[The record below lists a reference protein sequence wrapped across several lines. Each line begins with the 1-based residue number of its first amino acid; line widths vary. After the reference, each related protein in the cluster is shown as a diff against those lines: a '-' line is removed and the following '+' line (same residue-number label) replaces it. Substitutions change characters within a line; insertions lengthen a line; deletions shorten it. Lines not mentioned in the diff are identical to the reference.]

1 MLMKSEHRKELV
13 SEIRSLAQSQ
23 GLNTVFTTF
32 LEITAN
38 SLAAQTDPENAEKRE
53 QRYQEMASTM
63 TPELLSS
70 YARMLALLFLTVREY
85 RDDPCDILGGIYHE
99 LNLNNEWNGQYFT
112 PDHICRFMAQI
123 TLPSEELSAKDGP
136 ITINEPTCGSGTM
149 VIGAIWAIYLDGV
162 IPCQK
167 DMKEIGSIG
176 VDAGLAGFFHN
187 KPDYTDGE
195 WAAFCERVRH
205 GDVWLTKDGFYSSS
219 GYGDGCYGV
228 YAYKQGGEIT
238 AIEIRFL

>member
-112 PDHICRFMAQI
+112 PDDICRFMAQI

-149 VIGAIWAIYLDGV
+149 VIGAIWAMQRKKFDYRHNTFFVAQDIDIRCVWMTYIQLSLYEIPAMV
-162 IPCQK
+162 IHGNTLTMEEW
-167 DMKEIGSIG
+167 DRW
-176 VDAGLAGFFHN
+176 
-187 KPDYTDGE
+187 YTP
-195 WAAFCERVRH
+195 
-205 GDVWLTKDGFYSSS
+205 
-219 GYGDGCYGV
+219 
-228 YAYKQGGEIT
+228 YALVPFSTMWSEKRCAVEPANGQH
-238 AIEIRFL
+238 

>member
-38 SLAAQTDPENAEKRE
+38 SLAAQTDPENTEKRE

-99 LNLNNEWNGQYFT
+99 LNLNNEWNGQYF
-112 PDHICRFMAQI
+112 HAGRC
-123 TLPSEELSAKDGP
+123 LPSH
-136 ITINEPTCGSGTM
+136 GTNH
-149 VIGAIWAIYLDGV
+149 A
-162 IPCQK
+162 
-167 DMKEIGSIG
+167 SIG
-176 VDAGLAGFFHN
+176 RTFSQGWS
-187 KPDYTDGE
+187 DY
-195 WAAFCERVRH
+195 H
-205 GDVWLTKDGFYSSS
+205 
-219 GYGDGCYGV
+219 
-228 YAYKQGGEIT
+228 
-238 AIEIRFL
+238 

>member
-1 MLMKSEHRKELV
+1 MLMRNSEHRKELI

-85 RDDPCDILGGIYHE
+85 RDDPCDILGGIYPTE
-99 LNLNNEWNGQYFT
+99 SVWNPCHGHSRKHPDDGRVGQVVYT
-112 PDHICRFMAQI
+112 VC
-123 TLPSEELSAKDGP
+123 
-136 ITINEPTCGSGTM
+136 
-149 VIGAIWAIYLDGV
+149 IGALFKGA
-162 IPCQK
+162 
-167 DMKEIGSIG
+167 E
-176 VDAGLAGFFHN
+176 
-187 KPDYTDGE
+187 
-195 WAAFCERVRH
+195 
-205 GDVWLTKDGFYSSS
+205 
-219 GYGDGCYGV
+219 
-228 YAYKQGGEIT
+228 
-238 AIEIRFL
+238 

>member
-112 PDHICRFMAQI
+112 PDDVCRLMAQI
-123 TLPSEELSAKDGP
+123 TLATVYKGNIIKNLIMDCQSYTKYRPNETTGGIFVSWRRKEEL
-136 ITINEPTCGSGTM
+136 PT
-149 VIGAIWAIYLDGV
+149 GA
-162 IPCQK
+162 
-167 DMKEIGSIG
+167 
-176 VDAGLAGFFHN
+176 
-187 KPDYTDGE
+187 
-195 WAAFCERVRH
+195 
-205 GDVWLTKDGFYSSS
+205 
-219 GYGDGCYGV
+219 
-228 YAYKQGGEIT
+228 
-238 AIEIRFL
+238 

>member
-1 MLMKSEHRKELV
+1 MLMRNSEHRKELI

-123 TLPSEELSAKDGP
+123 RFHRKSFQPRMVRLPLTSRPAARERWLSAPFGQCSVRNL
-136 ITINEPTCGSGTM
+136 TIVTIHSLWRRILT
-149 VIGAIWAIYLDGV
+149 
-162 IPCQK
+162 
-167 DMKEIGSIG
+167 
-176 VDAGLAGFFHN
+176 F
-187 KPDYTDGE
+187 
-195 WAAFCERVRH
+195 AAF
-205 GDVWLTKDGFYSSS
+205 GWPISN
-219 GYGDGCYGV
+219 
-228 YAYKQGGEIT
+228 
-238 AIEIRFL
+238 

>member
-13 SEIRSLAQSQ
+13 SEIRFLAQSQ

-99 LNLNNEWNGQYFT
+99 LGLNNEWNGQYFT
-112 PDHICRFMAQI
+112 PDDKA
-123 TLPSEELSAKDGP
+123 
-136 ITINEPTCGSGTM
+136 N
-149 VIGAIWAIYLDGV
+149 V
-162 IPCQK
+162 
-167 DMKEIGSIG
+167 
-176 VDAGLAGFFHN
+176 
-187 KPDYTDGE
+187 
-195 WAAFCERVRH
+195 
-205 GDVWLTKDGFYSSS
+205 
-219 GYGDGCYGV
+219 
-228 YAYKQGGEIT
+228 
-238 AIEIRFL
+238 